1 MTGKIAE
8 SIVRCRLWV
17 VAICLVITAVLIPF
31 SLQIGSRLEVG
42 GSAIGDSEA
51 EHVQDL
57 LSDEFDAPFSLSL
70 ILVVSGI
77 PPLDEDAGL
86 DVLVDAVDVVL
97 EMDHVEKIFSY
108 LDTTD
113 EIFKGPDGTFIL
125 VAIDPASLRM
135 DEVVIRLRES
145 TAPFATE
152 LRRRYPDADVVWTG
166 AAAFD
171 YDVRQTST
179 RDAASA
185 ERRVM
190 PIALVLLFVI
200 FGSLAAAL
208 CPVVIAGLG
217 IACSLGAAVLIT
229 SFWPMTVLLQN
240 IVSMIGLGL
249 GIDYTLLMISRY
261 REELLHH
268 SSPEAAAIAA
278 LQTAGHTILLSG
290 GAVAIGFGALLYVPA
305 TELRSIATGGL
316 LVVAFSV
323 ALATLLLP
331 ALLTFLGH
339 RVEAGRFSLPR
350 RQLLTEAQWR
360 NWGQRVV
367 AQPVKVLLFFGL
379 PLIALAWQA
388 RDISSDIPSEP
399 WLPVQMDSTRGAI
412 ALHRY
417 GQSGI
422 VQAIRVVLEFPEG
435 IASDSLAGWQTLIGL
450 TDRLSTDERVARIV
464 SIPKLLDLENAEQA
478 QIAYLTDEV
487 RAAYISGNQ
496 RYAAFEIIP
505 SENAS
510 AGELMRY
517 VQELRDFDPGE
528 IGGPGG
534 VKILVGGLPAL
545 NADYQ
550 HAIGGNVSRVIAF
563 ILLGSFVALLAGFRS
578 LFAATKALLLNLLSV
593 AAAMGLTVLVF
604 QYGYGSEYLGV
615 AKPLDGLFPA
625 VPIIV
630 FCVVFGLSMDYEVF
644 LLARVVEAVEDGSSN
659 DEAIVDGLAKS
670 GRVITSA
677 ALLMLVVFIGFSL
690 GEFLVVKILGFG
702 LAAAILIDATIVR
715 LAIGPALLK
724 LGGRWNWWPG
734 RYYKKD
740 RPG

>member
-1 MTGKIAE
+1 MTGKLAE
-8 SIVRCRLWV
+8 SIVRYRVWV
-17 VAICLVITAVLIPF
+17 VAACLAIAIFLMPF
-31 SLQIGSRLEVG
+31 SFQTGSELEVG
-42 GSAIGDSEA
+42 GSATGNSEA
-51 EHVQDL
+51 ERVDDL
-57 LSDEFDAPFSLSL
+57 LSDEFNAPFSLSL

-86 DVLVDAVDVVL
+86 DVLVDAVDAVL
-97 EMDHVEKIFSY
+97 EMDHVKKIFSY
-108 LDTTD
+108 LDTKD
-113 EIFKGPDGTFIL
+113 EIFKGPDGTFVL
-125 VAIDPASLRM
+125 VAIDPAGLRM
-135 DEVVIRLRES
+135 DEVVVELRES
-145 TAPFATE
+145 TAPLFSD
-152 LRRRYPDADVVWTG
+152 LKRRYPGADVVWTG

-217 IACSLGAAVLIT
+217 VACSLGAAVLIS

-249 GIDYTLLMISRY
+249 GIDYTLLLISRF
-261 REELLHH
+261 REEL
-268 SSPEAAAIAA
+268 SRQPSPETAAVAA

-305 TELRSIATGGL
+305 VELRSIATGGL

-323 ALATLLLP
+323 LLSTLLLP
-331 ALLTFLGH
+331 ACLAFLGH
-339 RVEAGRFSLPR
+339 RVEAGRFSLPPW
-350 RQLLTEAQWR
+350 QLVSDAQWR
-360 NWGQRVV
+360 SWGRLVIGH
-367 AQPVKVLLFFGL
+367 PVKVLLLFGL
-379 PLIALAWQA
+379 PLILLAWQA
-388 RDISSDIPSEP
+388 RDISTDIPSEP
-399 WLPVQMDSTRGAI
+399 WLPVQMESTRGAI

-422 VQAIRVVLEFPEG
+422 VQTMRVVLEFPEG
-435 IASDSLAGWQTLIGL
+435 IASDSLQGWQTLIRL
-450 TDRLSTDERVARIV
+450 TEMLSRDERVARIV
-464 SIPKLLDLENAEQA
+464 SLPNLIGVGNAQQA
-478 QIAYLTDEV
+478 QIAYITDEL
-487 RAAYISGNQ
+487 RAAYVSANR

-505 SENAS
+505 SESAS

-517 VQELRDFDPGE
+517 VRELRNLNIED
-528 IGGPGG
+528 IGGAIG
-534 VKILVGGLPAL
+534 VQLLVGGLPAL

-550 HAIGGNVSRVIAF
+550 DAIGGNVSRVIAF
-563 ILLGSFVALLAGFRS
+563 IVLGSFVALLAGFRS
-578 LFAATKALLLNLLSV
+578 LFAAAKALLLNLLSV

-615 AKPLDGLFPA
+615 TTPLDGLFPA

-644 LLARVVEAVEDGSSN
+644 LLARVAEAVDDGSSD

-677 ALLMLVVFIGFSL
+677 ALLMMVVFTGFSL
-690 GEFLVVKILGFG
+690 GEFLVIKILGFG

-734 RYYKKD
+734 R
-740 RPG
+740 R